1 MVLAQLSCTIFY
13 KEKTGLVLQ
22 CRDQE
27 ELERMLRERTSSGLC
42 IIETEFKNRNTLEK
56 LKKAWPFWYT
66 RAPVSVLYM
75 GPRTIR
81 SKILI

>member
-27 ELERMLRERTSSGLC
+27 ELERMLRERTSSGSF
-42 IIETEFKNRNTLEK
+42 IHGAKNYKVKDSDLRN
-56 LKKAWPFWYT
+56 
-66 RAPVSVLYM
+66 
-75 GPRTIR
+75 
-81 SKILI
+81 

>member
-27 ELERMLRERTSSGLC
+27 ELERMLRERTSSGSC
-42 IIETEFKNRNTLEK
+42 IFETEFKNRITLEK
-56 LKKAWPFWYT
+56 T
-66 RAPVSVLYM
+66 
-75 GPRTIR
+75 
-81 SKILI
+81 

>member
-27 ELERMLRERTSSGLC
+27 ELERMLRERTSSCSC
-42 IIETEFKNRNTLEK
+42 IIETEFKNRIILEK

-81 SKILI
+81 SKILM